1 MQRLGTRAGRSV
13 EDVGRTVVVVRVVVD
28 DDHKVRVA
36 VVTIDGVEREEVPA
50 LRAVE
55 VTGIDLDGC
64 GRIESNNIGRTA
76 EGAQCGGLE
85 VDGADY
91 LGSSDIGMPLGTAL
105 PEGQWSLDILY
116 KDGSKVSRTFEVNYG
131 DVEKALV
138 HFAEADTDEAWY
150 DSAENLTVLPGPVEK
165 KSDDSSDLSE

>member
-1 MQRLGTRAGRSV
+1 MRSKLALALALLILLVSCSKAEFTVSSIQAQPYVCQDGRMGLSV
-13 EDVGRTVVVVRVVVD
+13 YVLASD
-28 DDHKVRVA
+28 DDENSVQFTLKDPSGNLSW
-36 VVTIDGVEREEVPA
+36 TY
-50 LRAVE
+50 
-55 VTGIDLDGC
+55 
-64 GRIESNNIGRTA
+64 
-76 EGAQCGGLE
+76 GARRLE

-116 KDGSKVSRTFEVNYG
+116 KDGSKVSRTFEVDYG